1 MLLSVGMVH
10 ILPTLITENSL
21 AESRSQRDMMAT
33 CMYPPQIKTSLESL
47 RYPLPDGASTPGASP
62 SAARAQH
69 RGASRPRVC
78 SSRLACLIAGVLA
91 VLVGGVAGDARA
103 QKKVTVFEPKVEG
116 GTLSPEE
123 RKAIDA
129 ALSEALREQGGY
141 QVVPAY
147 ERDAILQGEKVTA
160 CESADCQVR
169 IGRVLESTY
178 MMHYS
183 ISLTRGEDPAGK
195 KKKGRE
201 AEPAPTGA
209 GGTTWRFSASLFN
222 VPYMSM
228 AESAQSKEAV
238 CAQCSTQMAAQKL
251 GELVKQIVLAD
262 TSHARGMVEVTTD
275 PAEGVEVVLDGVSV
289 GFTGGSAMQVKT
301 FAGQHQLIL
310 RKPGFRSRRELVN
323 VPEGKGTPLPPF
335 KLLEGKDQVVI
346 VVNEAK
352 RGPRPKWRV
361 ALGAVLLVGG
371 LATMGFGGR
380 MLYLDGRCTEAPV
393 SPSMQCKSVFD
404 TTTIGA
410 ALTIGGGMLALGGL
424 TMVTFPGPK
433 LSPDS
438 QPTDGVQPI
447 PSSPVPA
454 SPKTSAIGK
463 FRPRASI
470 KMALGGLGSGY
481 GLAFDGTF

>member
-1 MLLSVGMVH
+1 
-10 ILPTLITENSL
+10 
-21 AESRSQRDMMAT
+21 MMAT
-33 CMYPPQIKTSLESL
+33 CMYPPQIKTSREPL
-47 RYPLPDGASTPGASP
+47 RYPLPDGAPTPGASP
-62 SAARAQH
+62 SAARARH
-69 RGASRPRVC
+69 RGALHSRVL

-91 VLVGGVAGDARA
+91 VFVGSMVGDAHA

-129 ALSEALREQGGY
+129 ALAEALREQGGY

-183 ISLTRGEDPAGK
+183 IALTRGEDPAGK

-201 AEPAPTGA
+201 VEPSPAGA

-238 CAQCSTQMAAQKL
+238 CAQCNTQMAAQKL

-275 PAEGVEVVLDGVSV
+275 PTEGVEVVLDGVSV

-310 RKPGFRSRRELVN
+310 RKPGFRSRREVVN

-361 ALGAVLLVGG
+361 AIGGILLAGG
-371 LATMGFGGR
+371 LATLGAGAH
-380 MLYLDGRCTEAPV
+380 MLYANGKCVAP
-393 SPSMQCKSVFD
+393 PMPPALECDQVFQ
-404 TTTIGA
+404 TTTLGT
-410 ALTIGGGMLALGGL
+410 ALTVAGGLVALGSIAIIA
-424 TMVTFPGPK
+424 FPGPK
-433 LSPDS
+433 LSPQEQQDVEQS
-438 QPTDGVQPI
+438 TTAPAQPGTA
-447 PSSPVPA
+447 PA
-454 SPKTSAIGK
+454 KSAATKKG
-463 FRPRASI
+463 RASLDF
-470 KMALGGLGSGY
+470 ALGGVGSGY
-481 GLAFDGTF
+481 GLILNGTY